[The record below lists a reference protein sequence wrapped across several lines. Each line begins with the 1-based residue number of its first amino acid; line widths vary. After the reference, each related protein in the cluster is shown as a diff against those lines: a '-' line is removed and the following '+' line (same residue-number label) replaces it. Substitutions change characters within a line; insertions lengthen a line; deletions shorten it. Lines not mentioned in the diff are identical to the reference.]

1 VNRRAFVRLAALSP
15 LLLAGGCPL
24 TLEQGLWAEC
34 RTGMD
39 AASRELVAE
48 AWRGV
53 RADRV
58 WDVHAHIFGNGRSGG
73 GIHVE
78 PEFDRPTTIKGRVK
92 LAFYRNAGCV
102 GEDEGRFDE
111 QMFARLSALVAE
123 LPPGARVML
132 MAFDF
137 THDAN
142 GKRRDDRSAFAVPN
156 AYARRMAARDPQR
169 FEWIA
174 SVHPY
179 REDAVAELERV
190 KAAGARAIK
199 WLPPAMGIDVGS
211 PRCVPYYQ
219 ALKRLDL
226 PLITHAGEEQAVAGV
241 EDHEAGNPLRLR
253 HPLDEGVRVV
263 AAHCATLG
271 EGADFDRNGNPDKA
285 PRVSNFE
292 LFARLMDERRYE
304 GLLFGDISAVT
315 QVNRAGM
322 LPALLTRMPAWGARL
337 LNGTDYP
344 LPGILPLFSPKR
356 LASDGLLDERLLPA
370 LRALRES
377 NALLFDFVLKRNLRF
392 GGQPI
397 PPSVFETRAF
407 FENRGQ
413 ARARPGPDLG
423 QARAWPR
430 FKGHH
435 G

>member
-1 VNRRAFVRLAALSP
+1 MNRRAFVRMAALSP

-34 RTGMD
+34 RAGLD
-39 AASRELVAE
+39 AVSRDLVAE
-48 AWRGV
+48 AWRGL
-53 RADRV
+53 RAERV
-58 WDVHAHIFGNGRSGG
+58 WDMHAHIFGNGRSGG

-92 LAFYRNAGCV
+92 LAFYRNGGCV
-102 GEDEGRFDE
+102 GEDEARFDE

-132 MAFDF
+132 LAFDF
-137 THDAN
+137 THDAS
-142 GKRRDDRSAFAVPN
+142 GKRRAERSAFAVPN
-156 AYARRMAARDPQR
+156 DYARRMAARDPQR

-199 WLPPAMGIDVGS
+199 WLPPAMGIDLTS
-211 PRCVPYYQ
+211 PRCTPYYQ

-253 HPLDEGVRVV
+253 HPLDRGVRVV

-271 EGADFDRNGNPDKA
+271 EGADFDRNKNPDKA
-285 PRVSNFE
+285 PRVPNFE

-315 QVNRAGM
+315 QVNRAGT
-322 LPALLTRMPAWGARL
+322 LPALLARMPAWGSRL

-356 LASDGLLDERLLPA
+356 LVSEGLLDPSTLPA
-370 LRALRES
+370 LRDLRET

-407 FENRGQ
+407 FEKPETD
-413 ARARPGPDLG
+413 PGRTPISLG
-423 QARAWPR
+423 ESRVN
-430 FKGHH
+430 G
-435 G
+435 